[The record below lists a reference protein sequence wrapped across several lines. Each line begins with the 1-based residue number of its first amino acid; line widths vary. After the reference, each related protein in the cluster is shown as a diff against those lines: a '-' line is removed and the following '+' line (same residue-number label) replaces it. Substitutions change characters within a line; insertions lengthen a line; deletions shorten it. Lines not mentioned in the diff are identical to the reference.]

1 MIKGSDLFVAA
12 LQNEGVERIFG
23 VPGEENLD
31 TVESLRTSGI
41 ELVVTRHEQS
51 AAFMAATHG
60 RLTGQPGVCISTLG
74 PGALNLATGAAYA
87 HLGAMPM
94 ILITGQKAIKS
105 SQQAR
110 FQIVDMVATMKPL
123 TKFSRQIVS
132 TSSIPTI
139 VREAFRVAT
148 EERPGPVHLEL
159 PEDIAGELGPE
170 VPLVPPHPIELP
182 IAPAVAVDRAA
193 QMIREAA
200 RPLVMLGAA
209 ASRPR
214 LGAVLGEFLART
226 QIPFFTTQMGKGV
239 VAGTPAGQSVDLWM
253 GTAALSERDYVH
265 EAIDRADV
273 IVAIGHDTVEKPP
286 FLMGPG
292 GPTVIHV
299 GYTAAN
305 VEEVYFPHAS
315 IVGDIGPSL
324 LMLADRLEGRLPNG
338 SALLPL
344 RDDILRQVMEG
355 SAEDRFPLVPQRIV
369 ADVRTVM
376 PPDGIVALDN
386 GMYKI
391 WFARNY
397 RTPVSN
403 TLLLDNALATMG
415 AGLPS
420 AMMAAICYPGR
431 RVLAVCGD
439 GGFMMNSQ
447 ELETAVRLGL
457 NLVVLIL
464 QDDAYGMIRWKQ
476 AVDKFA
482 DFGMTFGN
490 PDFVSYAQAYGAQ
503 GSRVQASEDFVP
515 VLQSA
520 FERGGVHLVVVPVD
534 YSENTGFSSTNLHTG
549 FPRPRRCPTRHWAP
563 EPAVIVPSGTKC
575 RFNPLTSSPSRDR
588 HRTTATPTRGQ
599 PRSVNDVSHIVRTPT
614 VRALGIAE
622 LQIFVDAHQQQA
634 DTSRGA
640 TQPSE
645 PHRHPFAAV
654 TGGSC
659 ATPPRSR

>member
-12 LQNEGVERIFG
+12 LENEGVDRIYG

-31 TVESLRTSGI
+31 TVDSLRNSSI

-51 AAFMAATHG
+51 AAFMAATYG
-60 RLTGQPGVCISTLG
+60 RLTGRPGVCISTLG

-110 FQIVDMVATMKPL
+110 FQLVDVVATMKPL

-139 VREAFRVAT
+139 VREAFRVAM

-159 PEDIAGELGPE
+159 PEDVAGEIGFE
-170 VPLVPPHPIELP
+170 TPLVVPHPIELP
-182 IAPAVAVDRAA
+182 IAPLVSVDRAA
-193 QMIREAA
+193 EMMRRAA
-200 RPLVMLGAA
+200 RPIVMLGAA

-214 LGAVLGEFLART
+214 LGAYLSDFLART
-226 QIPFFTTQMGKGV
+226 QLPFFTTQMGKGV
-239 VAGTPAGQSVDLWM
+239 VAGSPKGQPVELWM

-265 EAIDRADV
+265 EAIDRADL
-273 IVAIGHDTVEKPP
+273 ILAIGHETVEKPP

-299 GYTAAN
+299 GYGAPN

-315 IVGDIGPSL
+315 VVGDIGPSL
-324 LMLADRLEGRLPNG
+324 SMLADRLQGNLPNG
-338 SALLPL
+338 STLLTL
-344 RDDILRQVMEG
+344 RDGILARVMER
-355 SAEDRFPLVPQRIV
+355 STHDAFPVVPQRIV
-369 ADVRTVM
+369 ADVRKVM

-386 GMYKI
+386 GLYKI
-391 WFARNY
+391 SFARGY
-397 RTPVSN
+397 RTPMSN

-420 AMMAAICYPGR
+420 AMMAVITYPGR
-431 RVLAVCGD
+431 PVLAVCGD

-457 NLVVLIL
+457 NLVVMIL
-464 QDDAYGMIRWKQ
+464 QDNAYGMIRWKQ
-476 AVDKFA
+476 AVEKF
-482 DFGMTFGN
+482 DDWGMTFGN

-503 GSRVQASEDFVP
+503 GSLVEATEELLP
-515 VLQSA
+515 TLEAA
-520 FERGGVHLVVVPVD
+520 FERGGVQVVVVPVD
-534 YSENTGFSSTNLHTG
+534 YSED
-549 FPRPRRCPTRHWAP
+549 
-563 EPAVIVPSGTKC
+563 TKV
-575 RFNPLTSSPSRDR
+575 L
-588 HRTTATPTRGQ
+588 
-599 PRSVNDVSHIVRTPT
+599 VE
-614 VRALGIAE
+614 E
-622 LQIFVDAHQQQA
+622 LQARVPN
-634 DTSRGA
+634 S
-640 TQPSE
+640 SE
-645 PHRHPFAAV
+645 A
-654 TGGSC
+654 
-659 ATPPRSR
+659 